1 MKINAIPYL
10 ADFESYIIYEADNN
24 MESNFI
30 KCGHTVLVKNDD
42 HEQLSVI
49 RTTCGDNVI
58 VESLDYPYKTSKVNA
73 ANVFE
78 TVPAPIDEKNII
90 SDWIDGELLDDC
102 SQHGREYLGW
112 INERPVY
119 AKVQNDG
126 KLMVKMVDGSSIQ
139 PTITAIQKL
148 FDANPDNDNIYIHF
162 QTAYGAV
169 GNWVKVAFYFS
180 LSHNQ

>member
-1 MKINAIPYL
+1 
-10 ADFESYIIYEADNN
+10 

-49 RTTCGDNVI
+49 RATCGDNVI

-139 PTITAIQKL
+139 PTITAIQRL
-148 FDANPDNDNIYIHF
+148 FDANPDNNNIYIHF
-162 QTAYGAV
+162 QTPYGTI

-180 LSHNQ
+180 LSHNE

>member
-1 MKINAIPYL
+1 
-10 ADFESYIIYEADNN
+10 

-49 RTTCGDNVI
+49 RATCGDNVI

-139 PTITAIQKL
+139 PTITAIQRL
-148 FDANPDNDNIYIHF
+148 FDANPDNNNIYIHF
-162 QTAYGAV
+162 QTPYGAV
-169 GNWVKVAFYFS
+169 GNWVKVSFYFS
-180 LSHNQ
+180 LSHNE

>member
-1 MKINAIPYL
+1 
-10 ADFESYIIYEADNN
+10 

-42 HEQLSVI
+42 REQLSIIRVI
-49 RTTCGDNVI
+49 YGDNVV
-58 VESLDYPYKTSKVNA
+58 VESLDYPYQTRTVNA

-102 SQHGREYLGW
+102 SQRGCEYLGW

-139 PTITAIQKL
+139 PTITAIQRL

-169 GNWVKVAFYFS
+169 GNWVKVAFYFL